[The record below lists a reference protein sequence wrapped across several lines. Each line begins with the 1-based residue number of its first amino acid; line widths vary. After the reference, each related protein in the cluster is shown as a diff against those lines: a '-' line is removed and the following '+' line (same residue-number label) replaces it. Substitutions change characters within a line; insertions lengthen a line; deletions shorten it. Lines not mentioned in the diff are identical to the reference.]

1 MTLFDLAVK
10 NIRRNMKDY
19 GLYIGSMIFS
29 IAIYFTFVTLKYS
42 DDMIHEAG
50 SSTKIAG
57 IMNVSSVMLLIFII
71 IFIAYSNSFFMKK
84 RKKEVALYSL
94 LGVRKKQIGFLL
106 FFENLVIGLF
116 SLVVGIIAGFFA
128 SKGMLVI
135 LFKLM
140 GFEAL
145 AGMPFSSQAVVNTM
159 IVFLIVF
166 LFTSLQGYR
175 VIYQFKLI
183 DLFHAEKKGEELP
196 KARWIT
202 ALLGVILLGAAY
214 YFASVDIFT
223 SEAWRLV
230 GISMPLLIML
240 LTVAGT
246 YLLFHSVTV
255 YVLSKMKNNTRWA
268 WRGLNLM
275 TASQMLYRIRG
286 NAKTL
291 TLIAVLSATTITAGG
306 AVFGL
311 YYNVDQDTSRYMP
324 NTFMWQG
331 EALDIKTEDTFIQQ
345 AVETKTLQMDVAE
358 MTYEYTFLS
367 ESTYNKLAEIHGLQQ
382 VDVQDSELFLI
393 DPYYDE
399 RFSQDYTNLKLPVQ
413 NQSLIVK
420 DFSVNPVLNT
430 SFIYLSAVVTDE
442 LFAQMDAPTEVYQIV
457 NMDNEKD
464 QLALSQSL
472 QEQLGGQ
479 QLSSFPQNYADSIQ
493 SLGVLLFVGSF
504 LGLVFL
510 VATGSIIYFKMMTE
524 AEEDRDK
531 YEVLHKIG
539 VNNHEMKKT
548 IRAQVGIIF
557 GVPLVVGIVHAA
569 FALIAF
575 SNLLALDI
583 TTPVVIWVLAYS
595 GIYAIYYVLTVRYF
609 NKTIKQNFT
618 KVG

>member
-42 DDMIHEAG
+42 DDMIREAG

-57 IMNVSSVMLLIFII
+57 IMNVSSVMLLIFIA

-116 SLVVGIIAGFFA
+116 SLVIGIVTGFFA

-135 LFKLM
+135 LFTLM

-159 IVFLIVF
+159 IVFLVVF

-196 KARWIT
+196 KARWMT

-214 YFASVDIFT
+214 YFAAVDIFT
-223 SEAWRLV
+223 SEAWRMI
-230 GISMPLLIML
+230 GISMPLLIVL

-311 YYNVDQDTSRYMP
+311 YYNVGKDTSRYMP

-331 EALDIKTEDTFIQQ
+331 EALDIQAKETFTQQ
-345 AVETKTLQMDVAE
+345 AIETKTLQLDVAE
-358 MTYEYTFLS
+358 MTYEYTFLPQ
-367 ESTYNKLAEIHGLQQ
+367 STYNKLAAIHNLQQ
-382 VDVQDSELFLI
+382 VDVQDAELFLI

-399 RFSQDYTNLKLPVQ
+399 RFSQDYTNLTLPVENQ
-413 NQSLIVK
+413 NLTVK
-420 DFSVNPVLNT
+420 DFSANPVLNT

-442 LFAQMDAPTEVYQIV
+442 LFAQMDAPTVVYQIV
-457 NMDNEKD
+457 NMDSEKE

-472 QEQLGGQ
+472 QEQLGDQ

-539 VNNHEMKKT
+539 VNNREMKKT

-583 TTPVVIWVLAYS
+583 KTPVVIWILAYS
-595 GIYAIYYVLTVRYF
+595 TIYAIYYVLTVRYF

>member
-1 MTLFDLAVK
+1 
-10 NIRRNMKDY
+10 MKDY

-42 DDMIHEAG
+42 DDMLREAG
-50 SSTKIAG
+50 SSTKIEG
-57 IMNVSSVMLLIFII
+57 IMNVSSVMLLIFIA
-71 IFIAYSNSFFMKK
+71 IFITYSNSFFMKK

-94 LGVRKKQIGFLL
+94 LGVRKKQIGLLL

-116 SLVVGIIAGFFA
+116 SLLVGIVAGFFA

-140 GFEAL
+140 GFEVV
-145 AGMPFSSQAVVNTM
+145 AGMPFSSQAVVNTI

-202 ALLGVILLGAAY
+202 ALLGVVLLTVAY
-214 YFASVDIFT
+214 YFAVADIFT
-223 SEAWRLV
+223 SEAWRVV

-255 YVLSKMKNNTRWA
+255 YVLTKMKNNTRWA
-268 WRGLNLM
+268 WRGLNVM

-311 YYNVDQDTSRYMP
+311 YYNVDKDTTRYLP

-331 EALDIKTEDTFIQQ
+331 EKLVIETTEPFTEQEI
-345 AVETKTLQMDVAE
+345 ETKIAQVDIAGQL
-358 MTYEYTFLS
+358 YEYTFIS
-367 ESTYNKLAEIHGLQQ
+367 QSMYNKLAKLHDLQQ
-382 VDVQDSELFLI
+382 VNLQNAKLFLM

-399 RFSQDYTNLKLPVQ
+399 RFSQDYTNTAMTLQNKEVTVQ
-413 NQSLIVK
+413 
-420 DFSVNPVLNT
+420 DFSDSPVLNT
-430 SFIYLSAVVTDE
+430 PLFYITAVVTEE
-442 LFAQMDAPTEVYQIV
+442 LFTELQSPIITYQII

-472 QEQLGGQ
+472 QKQLGDTP
-479 QLSSFPQNYADSIQ
+479 LSSFPQSYADSIQ

-510 VATGSIIYFKMMTE
+510 VATGSIIYFKTMTE

-539 VNNHEMKKT
+539 VNHLEMKKT
-548 IRAQVGIIF
+548 VRAQVGIIF
-557 GVPLVVGIVHAA
+557 GVPLVVGILHAT

-575 SNLLALDI
+575 SNLFSMDI
-583 TTPVVIWVLAYS
+583 LTPVVIWIVVYS
-595 GIYAIYYVLTVRYF
+595 CIYGVYYVLTVRYF
-609 NKTIKQNFT
+609 NKTITQNFT